1 MSGPTNYQWVIT
13 STNYDGTA
21 APKSL
26 RFDGID
32 DYLSLPY
39 MGLYANGSASGVYAI
54 TNLQQTQNSALI
66 SECDT
71 AAIQSVYVPRWS
83 QSGTNILDT
92 YIRNKAGTVLLGST
106 GVVDS
111 IRDLRIESFVDT
123 GINFNTFKNSVI
135 TGSSTYSRSGS
146 LTLVNTTIGA
156 DVSTTTTA
164 FLYHNNYGLI
174 ITKSALSDT
183 DRRRC
188 EQFLASRL
196 TSLGVTLS

>member
-66 SECDT
+66 SERNT
-71 AAIQSVYVPRWS
+71 ASIQGAYIPRWS
-83 QSGTNILDT
+83 QSSSNILDT
-92 YIRNKAGTVLLGST
+92 YIRNNAGTVLLDSD

-156 DVSTTTTA
+156 YVSTTTTA
-164 FLYHNNYGLI
+164 FISHNNYGLI

-196 TSLGVTLS
+196 TTLGVTLS